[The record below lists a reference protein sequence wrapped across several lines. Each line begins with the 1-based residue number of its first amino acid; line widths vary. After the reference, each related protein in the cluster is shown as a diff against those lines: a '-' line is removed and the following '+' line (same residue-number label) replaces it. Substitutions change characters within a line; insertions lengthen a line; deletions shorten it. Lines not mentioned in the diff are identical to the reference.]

1 MKPLADLTFYNVD
14 YGRMETAW
22 SLNSVL
28 YNGLSSLPVNLATK
42 TILEGGLKSPSEKRL
57 ALAVMLFENLQG
69 ALTSGRS
76 PKTIKGTYQV
86 LRSFYA
92 WADDNGRD
100 MTEHTIEKTFLDW
113 TDWMFDRCRGN
124 RSAHENAFSRAAK
137 IAPIID
143 AVLGRERRIMSFSRL
158 RKMRATKN
166 WGKSSDKINIEALF
180 KMGAALTDICESLS
194 KETIYGSLPAILT
207 FRTGET
213 IKHWSMLVS
222 DDKLK
227 ENGHKYGKSLEKR
240 EAWIEEK
247 SWRTRFPL
255 MNLRIEAEILIF
267 VAQTQANLSQVLP
280 ILNGKFSYQ
289 SYSGGYHCKRVY
301 KDRREGEVE
310 FDIYSE
316 YRTHFEA
323 YLSWR
328 NAMYP
333 EDGLLFPLKS
343 HFQRNVTNSPN
354 FSATRKILGTLNV
367 PYITPRDLRL
377 SKINWLLR
385 ETRDP
390 EITAEMGQH
399 EEATLLRTYE
409 QPHHQ
414 AAASELSRY
423 HQRTD
428 PAFTPPGP
436 GVCIEPT
443 PLNVFDAA
451 KGTPKADCVNPA
463 GCLYCQHHRDIADL
477 DHVWSLVTYRYL
489 KSLELAT
496 HRPTRSAREKHPAQ
510 LTVEVLTGKLEEFK
524 RTPEFALWVDESL
537 IRVEEGN
544 YHPKWDGFI
553 KLMEIRK

>member
-14 YGRMETAW
+14 YGRMETPW

-28 YNGLSSLPVNLATK
+28 YHGLSSLPINVATEI
-42 TILEGGLKSPSEKRL
+42 ILEGGLKPPSEQRL
-57 ALAVMLFENLQG
+57 ALAVTLFENMQG
-69 ALTSGRS
+69 SLTSGRS
-76 PKTIKGTYQV
+76 PTTVKGSYQV

-92 WADDNGRD
+92 WADDSYRD
-100 MTEHTIEKTFLDW
+100 MTTHTIEKNFLDW
-113 TDWMFDRCRGN
+113 TDWMFDKCRGN
-124 RSAHENAFSRAAK
+124 RSAQENAFSRATR
-137 IAPIID
+137 IGSVID
-143 AVLGRERRIMSFSRL
+143 AVLDRDRRIMSFSRL
-158 RKMRATKN
+158 RKMRVKKS
-166 WGKSSDKINIEALF
+166 WGKSSDKVDIEGLF
-180 KMGAALTDICESLS
+180 KMGAALTDLCESLS
-194 KETIYGSLPAILT
+194 EETIYGSLPAILN

-213 IKHWSMLVS
+213 IEHWSKLIS
-222 DDKLK
+222 EDKLK
-227 ENGHKYGKSLEKR
+227 GNWHKFGASLKKR
-240 EAWIEEK
+240 EAWIADK

-280 ILNGKFSYQ
+280 MLNGKFSYQ
-289 SYSGGYHCKRVY
+289 SHSGGYHCKRIY

-310 FDIYSE
+310 FNIYSE

-323 YLSWR
+323 YLKWR
-328 NAMYP
+328 NAIYP

-343 HFQRNVTNSPN
+343 HFQRTVTNSPN
-354 FSATRKILGTLNV
+354 FNATRKILEKLQV
-367 PYITPRDLRL
+367 PYITPRNLRL
-377 SKINWLLR
+377 AKINWLLR
-385 ETRDP
+385 KTRDP

-414 AAASELSRY
+414 AAASELSRF
-423 HQRTD
+423 HQRHD
-428 PAFTPPGP
+428 PAFAPPGP

-443 PLNVFDAA
+443 PSNVLDAA

-463 GCLYCQHHRDIADL
+463 GCLHCQHQRDIADL

-489 KSLELAT
+489 KSLELAA

-510 LTVEVLTGKLEEFK
+510 LTMDVLTGKLDKFK
-524 RTPEFALWVDESL
+524 GTPEFVSWVDESL
-537 IRVEEGN
+537 IRIEEGN
-544 YHPKWDGFI
+544 YHPKWDGFV